1 MLVCSVIKF
10 LKKECKSL
18 KKIRYKYLYF
28 FQILERE
35 FCRTVT
41 VVTLRIKGYSY
52 FSRQIKFSHKII
64 PAMKNLVIFS
74 FFAVVFMS
82 CIGQK
87 SENIVLIQPHQ
98 LQKKLSDSIQL
109 VDVRTSQ
116 EFLEGH
122 IEGAVN
128 IDVNRPEFSTE
139 IQKMDKSKP
148 VYIYCRSGKR
158 SASAADKM
166 EELGFTRIYDL
177 SGGIIS
183 WEKATK
189 NSSITNQE

>member
-1 MLVCSVIKF
+1 
-10 LKKECKSL
+10 
-18 KKIRYKYLYF
+18 
-28 FQILERE
+28 
-35 FCRTVT
+35 
-41 VVTLRIKGYSY
+41 
-52 FSRQIKFSHKII
+52 
-64 PAMKNLVIFS
+64 MKNLVIFS